1 MLPRPFVE
9 YGFMGQRC
17 DAEQQQPKFIDVA
30 LLKVQ
35 PVWEPSYL
43 LKEYLSRNR
52 ECSSGENQFMTEVSS

>member
-1 MLPRPFVE
+1 
-9 YGFMGQRC
+9 MGQRC